1 MAIRNIVKDGDQTL
15 RKKCRPVTEFG
26 RKMGKIL
33 DDMAD
38 TMYRANGVGLAAP
51 QIGFLRRFVICEMSD
66 EEIVEIINPEV
77 LEIGTETEVMQE
89 GCLSVP
95 GKSCYVKRPTM
106 IKLKFQ
112 NRDGIE
118 VIRTFE
124 GFDARVCCHEID
136 HLDGILFYDKAV
148 PAPEG
153 DE

>member
-1 MAIRNIVKDGDQTL
+1 MAIRNIVKDGDSTL

-33 DDMAD
+33 DDMVD

-77 LEIGTETEVMQE
+77 LEIGTETEILQE

-95 GKSCYVKRPTM
+95 GKGCFVERPTM

-124 GFDARVCCHEID
+124 GFDARVCCHELD
-136 HLDGILFYDKAV
+136 HLDGVLFYDKAV
-148 PAPEG
+148 PAPDG

>member
-1 MAIRNIVKDGDQTL
+1 MAIRNIVKDGDSTL
-15 RKKCRPVTEFG
+15 RKKCRPITEFG

-33 DDMAD
+33 DDMVD

-77 LEIGTETEVMQE
+77 LEIGTETEILQE

-95 GKSCYVKRPTM
+95 GKSCFVERPTM

-124 GFDARVCCHEID
+124 GFDARVCCHELD
-136 HLDGILFYDKAV
+136 HLDGVLFYDKAV

>member
-1 MAIRNIVKDGDQTL
+1 MAIRNIVKDGDSTL

-33 DDMAD
+33 DDMVD

-77 LEIGTETEVMQE
+77 LEIGIETEILQE

-95 GKSCYVKRPTM
+95 GKSCFVERPTM

-124 GFDARVCCHEID
+124 GFDARVCCHELD
-136 HLDGILFYDKAV
+136 HLDGVLFYDKAV